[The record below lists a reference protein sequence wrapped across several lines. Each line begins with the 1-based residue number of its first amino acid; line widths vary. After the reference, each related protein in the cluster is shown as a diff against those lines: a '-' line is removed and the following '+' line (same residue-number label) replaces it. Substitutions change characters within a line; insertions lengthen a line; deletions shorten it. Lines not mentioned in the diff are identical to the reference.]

1 MSCDVKDKGLSGGE
15 GGGRKEHYRK
25 EFVKR
30 LVAFFLLILL
40 GLGERYC
47 YHPCFMDEEKK
58 KNTQR

>member
-1 MSCDVKDKGLSGGE
+1 MQFFNELVNINTNYF
-15 GGGRKEHYRK
+15 RKRSSNRK